1 MKKILFSGA
10 VLTLLLSSCSSA
22 QKTAKKPA
30 EAGDYINTIT
40 ATELSKHLYI
50 VAGGEMEGRN
60 TGEPGQKKAGQYL
73 INEYKNIYI

>member
-40 ATELSKHLYI
+40 AAWGFLSVI
-50 VAGGEMEGRN
+50 VSAILAWTWREVFDGVCADHN
-60 TGEPGQKKAGQYL
+60 KISSFSVL
-73 INEYKNIYI
+73 SL